1 MGIKVLIIKVIDKD
15 LGSNVDIKYSLI
27 DNSNSLFRIN
37 VDIGDIEVSGF
48 LLVIVSIRLL
58 LNFI

>member
-1 MGIKVLIIKVIDKD
+1 MLIIKVMDKD

-48 LLVIVSIRLL
+48 LLVIVSIRL
-58 LNFI
+58 

>member
-1 MGIKVLIIKVIDKD
+1 MLIIKVTDKD
-15 LGSNVDIKYSLI
+15 FGSNVDIKYSLI

-58 LNFI
+58 VNFI

>member
-1 MGIKVLIIKVIDKD
+1 MLIIKVTDKD
-15 LGSNVDIKYSLI
+15 LGSNVDIKYSFI

-58 LNFI
+58 VNFI